1 MLVPA
6 NTTMNTSARIHLQV
20 FGRVQ
25 GVGYR
30 INCYRQAR
38 SLGLTG
44 WVRNLPDDSVEIV
57 AEGSVAA
64 LKVFSAWCR
73 KGPAFADVE
82 HVTETPEPASGEFRL
97 FEIKDEYG

>member
-1 MLVPA
+1 MK
-6 NTTMNTSARIHLQV
+6 TTSELTARLLRIRGL
-20 FGRVQ
+20 VQ

-73 KGPAFADVE
+73 KGPAFAGRTLV
-82 HVTETPEPASGEFRL
+82 
-97 FEIKDEYG
+97 

>member
-1 MLVPA
+1 MKRL
-6 NTTMNTSARIHLQV
+6 HLQV

-30 INCYRQAR
+30 FNCYRQAC

-57 AEGSVAA
+57 AEG
-64 LKVFSAWCR
+64 
-73 KGPAFADVE
+73 PTFADVE
-82 HVTETPEPASGEFRL
+82 HVTETPEPASGEFTV
-97 FEIKDEYG
+97 FEIKDEYD

>member
-1 MLVPA
+1 M
-6 NTTMNTSARIHLQV
+6 

-30 INCYRQAR
+30 FNCCRQAC

-57 AEGSVAA
+57 AEGPPAA
-64 LKVFSAWCR
+64 LNAFVAWCR
-73 KGPAFADVE
+73 EGPTYADVE
-82 HVTETPEPASGEFRL
+82 HVAETPEPATGEFPV
-97 FEIKDEYG
+97 FEIKD